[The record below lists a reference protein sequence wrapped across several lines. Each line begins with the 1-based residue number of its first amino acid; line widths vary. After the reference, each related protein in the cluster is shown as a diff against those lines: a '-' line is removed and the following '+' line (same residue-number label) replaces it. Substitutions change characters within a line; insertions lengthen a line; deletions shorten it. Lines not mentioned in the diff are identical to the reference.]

1 MPGAVEGYRNLLISE
16 THHLPSNRLRSEG
29 KSIRSQYR
37 EVAAMRKEGTRRKL
51 RENRGGTSA
60 PNAGP
65 SREEPS

>member
-16 THHLPSNRLRSEG
+16 THHLPSSRLRSERE
-29 KSIRSQYR
+29 SIRSKYG

-51 RENRGGTSA
+51 LENKGGTSA